1 MKNSAPLLPRALAA
15 VAVAA
20 LVTNPVFAQSAAP
33 QEAPSPSAELAV
45 PAPIEAGPSNP
56 APVET
61 TAPADVQAAPAELD
75 SAVAAPAAAI
85 APEPAAGKQASYAEL
100 PNFHRVDDK
109 LYRGG
114 QPREGGLARLKSL
127 GVQTILDLR
136 YERGKGR
143 VEAAEAKALGMNY
156 VQIPM
161 YGLLRPTHAQIEK
174 ALEVIRDP
182 ANGPVFVHCERG
194 SDRTGVVVGVYRV
207 ASAQWPAQRAID
219 EAMGHGMYKAE
230 WAKRSYIRYYSQRAA
245 GQTAAGS
252 QTAASSSTAGGR

>member
-20 LVTNPVFAQSAAP
+20 LVTNPVFAQPAAP
-33 QEAPSPSAELAV
+33 REAPSPPSQPSELAV

-61 TAPADVQAAPAELD
+61 TQPITVQPAPAEAV
-75 SAVAAPAAAI
+75 SAAG
-85 APEPAAGKQASYAEL
+85 AAGKTESYPEL

-109 LYRGG
+109 LFRGG

-161 YGLLRPTHAQIEK
+161 YGLLRPTHAQIAK

-194 SDRTGVVVGVYRV
+194 SDRTGVVVGCYRV

-230 WAKRSYIRYYSQRAA
+230 WAKRSYIRSFSARAA
-245 GQTAAGS
+245 GQTTAGS
-252 QTAASSSTAGGR
+252 QTAAGSSTAGGR